1 MGSKSIYF
9 TIDSTDRDD
18 VRKKFDQLAHESFKK
33 GDEDDYYKEFP
44 HDWAAVYELRFYDD
58 PEFNRTYRS
67 FDEAY
72 ASGRALHRG
81 DAEAVRYI
89 NDDGEECTM
98 VNAVVYV

>member
-9 TIDSTDRDD
+9 TIDSTDRDE
-18 VRKKFDQLAHESFKK
+18 VRRKFDSLAEESQKK
-33 GDEDDYYKEFP
+33 AEEDEYYKEFP
-44 HDWAAVYELRFYDD
+44 HDWAAVYDLRFDD
-58 PEFNRTYRS
+58 YEWSHTYRS

-72 ASGRALHRG
+72 ASGRALRRG

-89 NDDGEECTM
+89 DDDGEECTM